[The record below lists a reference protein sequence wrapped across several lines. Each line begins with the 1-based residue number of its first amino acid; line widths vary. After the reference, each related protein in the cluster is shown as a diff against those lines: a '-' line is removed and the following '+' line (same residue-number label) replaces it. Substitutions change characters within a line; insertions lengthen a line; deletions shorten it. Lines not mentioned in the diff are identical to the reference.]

1 MSITIFKHLSIV
13 IPVAP
18 NDQSWRYL
26 LLDLAAFGQELEII
40 LAACQSQADD
50 FKMPDNV
57 RWLQSNQGRA
67 QQLNAGAKQSTRDF
81 IWFLHA
87 DTRLTT
93 EVISTIQHY
102 IKKDNKH
109 LAYFRLKFAD
119 DGPIQT
125 KLNAWAANIR
135 SQYFGLPF
143 GDQGFML
150 SRTLFVQLKGFNE
163 HINLGED
170 LDFILRVRAAG
181 GTLQAL
187 PASLITSARR
197 YQQHGWLLTTAR
209 HIFLTCLLTHQA
221 KKRLRLLA

>member
-1 MSITIFKHLSIV
+1 MSTTIFKHLSIV

-26 LLDLAAFGQELEII
+26 LLDLAEFGQELEII
-40 LAACQSQADD
+40 LATCQSQADD

-57 RWLQSNQGRA
+57 RWLPSNQGRA

-87 DTRLTT
+87 DSRLTT
-93 EVISTIQHY
+93 EVIATIRHY
-102 IKKDNKH
+102 LKKDDKH

-119 DGPIQT
+119 DGPIQMI
-125 KLNAWAANIR
+125 LNAWAANIR
-135 SQYFGLPF
+135 SQYFDLPF
-143 GDQGFML
+143 GDQGFIL
-150 SRTLFVQLKGFNE
+150 SRVLFVQLKGFSE

-170 LDFILRVRAAG
+170 LDFILRVKAAG
-181 GTLQAL
+181 ITLQGL

-209 HIFLTCLLTHQA
+209 HIFLTCLLIHQA
-221 KKRLRLLA
+221 KKRLRLPL